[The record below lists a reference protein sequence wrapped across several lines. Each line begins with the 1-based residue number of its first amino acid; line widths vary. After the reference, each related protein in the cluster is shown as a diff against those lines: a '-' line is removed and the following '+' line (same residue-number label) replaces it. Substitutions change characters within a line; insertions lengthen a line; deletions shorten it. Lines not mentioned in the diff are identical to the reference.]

1 MSDLEG
7 GRRLCLACEAP
18 LPTESDLVRV
28 DLRQNEPFLKT
39 ALFGMD
45 TNIIVRVAGQAL
57 ASWNYPTATEM

>member
-7 GRRLCLACEAP
+7 GRRLCLACGAP

-28 DLRQNEPFLKT
+28 DLRHNEPYLKT

-45 TNIIVRVAGQAL
+45 TNTIIRVAGQAL
-57 ASWNYPTATEM
+57 AFWNHQMATEM